1 MRALSL
7 KNVDHDLRL
16 VLRAIERAF
25 CARNVE
31 LRLPRATFHM
41 SALLAED
48 IVHTGKLMLD
58 TIQARR
64 FAWRVEFRTEDMA
77 PVLRAPFAH
86 YVIHPWELV
95 SRAVR
100 RLGLVGRI
108 AARDAR
114 APACD
119 AYLLTVTA
127 GHQCAQKAQ
136 AKRASKKSFLETYAR
151 FFLF

>member
-1 MRALSL
+1 MLAQLGEYIYH
-7 KNVDHDLRL
+7 NLRF

-25 CARNVE
+25 CAGNVE
-31 LRLPRATFHM
+31 RWLPRATFHM
-41 SALLAED
+41 SALPAED
-48 IVHTGKLMLD
+48 IVHARKLMLE
-58 TIQARR
+58 TIQASR
-64 FAWRVEFRTEDMA
+64 FSWRVEFRTEDMA

-86 YVIHPWELV
+86 YVINPWELV

-119 AYLLTVTA
+119 AYLRTVTA
-127 GHQCAQKAQ
+127 GHQCTRSTKSAQSAQ
-136 AKRASKKSFLETYAR
+136 AKRASKKAF
-151 FFLF
+151 

>member
-7 KNVDHDLRL
+7 KNVDHDLRF

-25 CARNVE
+25 FTRNVE

-64 FAWRVEFRTEDMA
+64 FARRVEFRTEDMA

-86 YVIHPWELV
+86 YIIHPWELV

-100 RLGLVGRI
+100 RLGLVGCI

-114 APACD
+114 APACN
-119 AYLLTVTA
+119 AYLFTVTA
-127 GHQCAQKAQ
+127 GHQCARSTKSAQSAQ
-136 AKRASKKSFLETYAR
+136 ARKAF
-151 FFLF
+151 

>member
-25 CARNVE
+25 CAGNVE

-100 RLGLVGRI
+100 RLALIGCI

-119 AYLLTVTA
+119 ANLRTVTA
-127 GHQCAQKAQ
+127 GHQCAQKARKARKQSAQ
-136 AKRASKKSFLETYAR
+136 ARKAF
-151 FFLF
+151 

>member
-7 KNVDHDLRL
+7 KNVDHDLRF
-16 VLRAIERAF
+16 VLRAIESSF
-25 CARNVE
+25 FTGNVE
-31 LRLPRATFHM
+31 RRLPRATFLG
-41 SALLAED
+41 ALLADD
-48 IVHTGKLMLD
+48 IVHTRKLMRD

-64 FAWRVEFRTEDMA
+64 FPWRVEFRTEDMA

-119 AYLLTVTA
+119 AYLFTVTA
-127 GHQCAQKAQ
+127 GHQCAQKARKQSAQ
-136 AKRASKKSFLETYAR
+136 ARKLFRNLRAF